1 MLEYIDKHE
10 AKLQKM
16 NEAADKIIRNWSF
29 GALLANLLPPPFDS
43 IAVAS
48 AFAKM
53 GQEISKA
60 YEVQVTWEKLKQLG
74 KSMFKGIGAVA
85 AASYIGTGLFKYIP
99 GVNVV
104 VALLIQP
111 PIVGMI
117 SYTVGQGYK
126 KYFISLIKGKE
137 LSAEE
142 IKRSVE
148 AEFKREMDK
157 KLKK

>member
-1 MLEYIDKHE
+1 MEYIEKHE
-10 AKLQKM
+10 ERLMEM
-16 NEAADKIIRNWSF
+16 NEKADIVIRNWSF
-29 GALLANLLPPPFDS
+29 GAVFVNLLPPPFDS

-53 GQEISKA
+53 GYEIAKV
-60 YEVQVTWEKLKQLG
+60 YEVEVTWEKLKQLG
-74 KSMFKGIGAVA
+74 KAMYKGFGVVA
-85 AASYIGTGLFKYIP
+85 AASYIGTGLLKYIP

-111 PIVGMI
+111 PIVGIM
-117 SYTVGQGYK
+117 SYVVGQGYK

-137 LSAEE
+137 LSADE
-142 IKRSVE
+142 IRKAVE
-148 AEFKREMDK
+148 VEFKNEMDK